1 MIHIRKLTLRNWEGY
16 ADTTLELGPTQY
28 AIVGENAAGKSSLL
42 KAIAYVLH
50 NGRSDSDSWIRRG
63 EKVGEVDLELSN
75 GYRINRKRIVGSST
89 NILVTK
95 GHETFAKDQAIER
108 ITQMIGLNREDFFA
122 TYYFEQRAMAKF
134 ILASPTDR
142 MELVSSWIGLG
153 KLDDIG
159 QNVAAEMASADQ
171 ELQRVGAARDL
182 ARTQIHE
189 VLQAFADP
197 GQLRHDIEASEH
209 AIEEFKS
216 KETHLRSVVQSRAK
230 LDAETASLERTRE
243 QGRQANAEV
252 DRLEAM
258 NIPEWTM
265 EDERELQALL
275 GETLNDT
282 RELRA
287 AENLCWRFGR
297 EQYTEEEFVFDG
309 RCPINGGICPATDAI
324 NADKAQAET
333 HLVEIKAKI
342 ERDGKQARLDALNGR
357 KGKTDLHFKKVVA
370 YKMQVESLRA
380 QARKQVDVV
389 EQLKMADVP
398 YENVTTLIDDT
409 RRELHAEMTRLESFK
424 SAHDKWTRA
433 ATDYEKH
440 CKRFAEL
447 EDQLACHRALR
458 IIAGR
463 TGAQRDIAESVLGEI
478 EAGANAILSE
488 CGIDLALQVQWSRE
502 GNGVADYCDLCGTPF
517 PSSVRIKTCS
527 RCNAQRGPK
536 IVNRLDVVLSRRSG
550 AMEDLAGIAI
560 QFAASLWLNRQR
572 QSNWSSVLVDEPFGA
587 LDPNNRA
594 AFSSHLHGILKLYG
608 EQAFVVS
615 HTPDT
620 QSALPSRIEVSMVN
634 GVSQARVV

>member
-50 NGRSDSDSWIRRG
+50 NGRSDTDSWIRRG
-63 EKVGEVDLELSN
+63 EKIGEVDLELSN

-108 ITQMIGLNREDFFA
+108 ITQLIGLNREDFFA

-159 QNVAAEMASADQ
+159 QNVAAEMAAADQ
-171 ELQRVGAARDL
+171 ELQRVAVARDL
-182 ARTQIHE
+182 ARTQIQE
-189 VLQAFADP
+189 VLLAFTEP
-197 GQLRHDIEASEH
+197 EKLRTEIEAEESV
-209 AIEEFKS
+209 IEEFKA
-216 KETHLRSVVQSRAK
+216 KELHLRLVMQTRAK
-230 LDAETASLERTRE
+230 LDAETASLERIRE
-243 QGRQANAEV
+243 QGRQAKAEV

-258 NIPEWTM
+258 NVPEWSPS
-265 EDERELQALL
+265 DEQELERLIGVTHAA
-275 GETLNDT
+275 ET
-282 RELRA
+282 ELRA
-287 AENLCWRFGR
+287 AERLCYRIDKDRFDDEHG
-297 EQYTEEEFVFDG
+297 EFDG
-309 RCPINGGICPATDAI
+309 RCPINGRACPVADDI
-324 NADKAQAET
+324 NHDKEQAEKN
-333 HLVEIKAKI
+333 LADIRAKVVNDDEQKRKAL
-342 ERDGKQARLDALNGR
+342 AHR
-357 KGKTDLHFKKVVA
+357 KSETELHFKKVVA
-370 YKMQVESLRA
+370 YKMQVEALRT

-409 RRELHAEMTRLESFK
+409 RRELHASMTRRESLK
-424 SAHDKWTRA
+424 SAFDKWTRA
-433 ATDYEKH
+433 GIEYEKH
-440 CKRFAEL
+440 CKRVAEL
-447 EDQLACHRALR
+447 EEQLSCHRALR

-488 CGIDLALQVQWSRE
+488 CGIDLSLQVQWSRE

-536 IVNRLDVVLSRRSG
+536 IVNRLDVLLSRRSG